1 MTPAGLPLGVLRAH
15 FAAPAGKSK
24 AAEAKKSF
32 QWIEGFRDCADPAQE
47 VGRGKLVCVMDR
59 EADMFSLFEEQLA
72 RPEAEL
78 LVRAKGQRKVKEAG
92 SLLDALRAAP
102 VRART
107 TVAIERLTAR
117 PKSSKRKARE
127 DRAKR
132 SATLLL
138 RARSVELAPTGRE
151 HRSKPPI
158 RLQGVFVE
166 EVRVAAGEKPIQ
178 WLLLTTLAADTPE
191 ACQRIVEYYA
201 RRWRIEDWHRV
212 LKSGCKVEELEN
224 RSAERIARAAAINL
238 VVAWRIMLMTLLG
251 RNQPDLPPSVLFSDL
266 ELEVLTAFAA
276 QQGFQAPD
284 TLATAVRAVA
294 RIGGYL
300 YRPRG
305 PPPGTKVLWRGHAT
319 LQGMCIGFNMARQD
333 RS

>member
-1 MTPAGLPLGVLRAH
+1 M
-15 FAAPAGKSK
+15 
-24 AAEAKKSF
+24 
-32 QWIEGFRDCADPAQE
+32 
-47 VGRGKLVCVMDR
+47 
-59 EADMFSLFEEQLA
+59 
-72 RPEAEL
+72 
-78 LVRAKGQRKVKEAG
+78 
-92 SLLDALRAAP
+92 
-102 VRART
+102 
-107 TVAIERLTAR
+107 
-117 PKSSKRKARE
+117 
-127 DRAKR
+127 
-132 SATLLL
+132 
-138 RARSVELAPTGRE
+138 
-151 HRSKPPI
+151 
-158 RLQGVFVE
+158 
-166 EVRVAAGEKPIQ
+166 
-178 WLLLTTLAADTPE
+178 
-191 ACQRIVEYYA
+191 
-201 RRWRIEDWHRV
+201 
-212 LKSGCKVEELEN
+212 EELEN

-305 PPPGTKVLWRGHAT
+305 PPPGTEVLWRGHAT